1 MVDQRA
7 SGTLSGSKGGF
18 GNADGLSF
26 TVFFPGPSGDKY
38 ILGNG
43 DGDVVHVNFFTVG
56 DTNTLGDGD
65 GG

>member
-7 SGTLSGSKGGF
+7 SGTPSAGKGGF
-18 GNADGLSF
+18 GNADGRSF
-26 TVFFPGPSGDKY
+26 LYRLLPGAKRRQY

-56 DTNTLGDGD
+56 DTNTLGDG
-65 GG
+65 